1 MVSIHKEFL
10 IRSFI
15 VHKILQETFIMY
27 SENIDTGSKKIIR
40 KHWNGAA
47 VFTDAWHPGINEQEY
62 TEAELLPGEL
72 SAVIFT
78 VGCYIGRSAK
88 RVYRIPEPSCGQGMT
103 TPADE
108 EETELVKKDTGY
120 EDAHRKILM
129 YPTWRDKLEVV
140 QEISARH
147 KASPNSIFTI
157 VCSVAQS
164 TSPNWSEF
172 VRTICT
178 AKEHDL
184 IPDEY
189 ASLLVCSHDVGSSFG
204 ADTWYKLD
212 PTGKITTLSLHPFD
226 SDRDDARFV

>member
-1 MVSIHKEFL
+1 MNSK
-10 IRSFI
+10 S
-15 VHKILQETFIMY
+15 
-27 SENIDTGSKKIIR
+27 IDTGSKDLIR
-40 KHWNGAA
+40 IHWSSSV
-47 VFTDAWHPGINEQEY
+47 VFTDAWHPGINEQEF

-78 VGCYIGRSAK
+78 VGCYIVRNAK
-88 RVYRIPEPSCGQGMT
+88 RVYRIPEHGCGQGLT
-103 TPADE
+103 IPADR
-108 EETELVKKDTGY
+108 EETELVRKDVEH

-140 QEISARH
+140 QEISARR
-147 KASPNSIFTI
+147 KASPSSVFTI

-164 TSPNWSEF
+164 TSSNWSEF

-189 ASLLVCSHDVGSSFG
+189 VSLLVCSHYVGSSFG

-212 PTGKITTLSLHPFD
+212 PTGKITTLSLRPFD
-226 SDRDDARFV
+226 PNMDNARFV